1 MYLNII
7 QLAES
12 FGVEESVV
20 AGWVRNEG
28 LPVIEDRSRL
38 LFDRNQVVDWAAA
51 RGLAAKAG
59 FLAAA
64 KTAGAARR
72 LEPLLR
78 AGGIWRDV
86 PAANVRS
93 VFETIVN
100 KLPGA
105 TPPVRQLLAQRLR
118 LPEGISWAAVGGG
131 LALPHLRT
139 PVALGRDAG
148 TFAIL
153 ILRDALTLNE
163 PAPDE
168 VPITRLLFF
177 VAPSPRAH
185 LELIGQLSSALVRG
199 GLRQPV
205 VDGATDDAIF
215 AALAV
220 AEDNCRKARRADGHD
235 ARHLASD
242 CAGRF
247 VARIADGLAF
257 AAHVAG
263 RDTRRDFRHFHRRC
277 VDFADGRDVELAAR
291 FCARR
296 RAGSFAA

>member
-20 AGWVRNEG
+20 ESWVRKES
-28 LPVIEDRSRL
+28 LPAIEDRDRL

-51 RGLAAKAG
+51 RGMAAKAG
-59 FLAAA
+59 FLAAERSA
-64 KTAGAARR
+64 NTASRR

-86 PAANVRS
+86 SAATVRE
-93 VFETIVN
+93 VMEQIVA

-153 ILRDALTLNE
+153 ILRDALKLSE
-163 PAPDE
+163 PAPDA

-185 LELIGQLSSALVRG
+185 LELLSLLSSALLRG
-199 GLRQPV
+199 GLQRPV
-205 VDGATDDAIF
+205 VEAATDAEIF
-215 AALAV
+215 TALIAA
-220 AEDNCRKARRADGHD
+220 E
-235 ARHLASD
+235 
-242 CAGRF
+242 
-247 VARIADGLAF
+247 
-257 AAHVAG
+257 
-263 RDTRRDFRHFHRRC
+263 TP
-277 VDFADGRDVELAAR
+277 
-291 FCARR
+291 
-296 RAGSFAA
+296 GSSGKPNQ

>member
-20 AGWVRNEG
+20 ESWVRKEG
-28 LPVIEDRSRL
+28 LPAIEDRNRL

-59 FLAAA
+59 FLAVERSAN
-64 KTAGAARR
+64 TASRR

-86 PAANVRS
+86 SAATVRD
-93 VFETIVN
+93 VMETIVN

-148 TFAIL
+148 IFAIL
-153 ILRDALTLNE
+153 ILRDALKLSE
-163 PAPDE
+163 PAPDA

-185 LELIGQLSSALVRG
+185 LELLSLLSSALLRG
-199 GLRQPV
+199 GLQRPV
-205 VDGATDDAIF
+205 VDAATDEEIF
-215 AALAV
+215 AALIA
-220 AEDNCRKARRADGHD
+220 AEAG
-235 ARHLASD
+235 ASH
-242 CAGRF
+242 GQ
-247 VARIADGLAF
+247 
-257 AAHVAG
+257 
-263 RDTRRDFRHFHRRC
+263 
-277 VDFADGRDVELAAR
+277 E
-291 FCARR
+291 
-296 RAGSFAA
+296 SQQP